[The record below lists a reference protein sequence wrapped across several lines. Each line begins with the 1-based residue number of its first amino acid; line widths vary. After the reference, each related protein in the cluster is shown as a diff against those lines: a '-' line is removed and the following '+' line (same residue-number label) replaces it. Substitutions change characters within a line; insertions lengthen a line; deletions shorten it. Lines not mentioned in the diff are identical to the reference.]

1 MRKFIA
7 GAVSAAILSTGLVLV
22 VPVQSGAVSIV
33 KYKNCAAL
41 NKKFPHGVGIPGA
54 RDKTSGKKVTNYYRS
69 KALYLK
75 NKSRDRDKDN
85 IACEKR

>member
-22 VPVQSGAVSIV
+22 IPVQSGAVSIV
-33 KYKNCAAL
+33 KYKNCTAM
-41 NKKFPHGVGIPGA
+41 NKKYPHGVGIPGA
-54 RDKTSGKKVTNYYRS
+54 RDKTSSKKVTNYYRS

-75 NKSRDRDKDN
+75 NKNLDRDKDN